1 MMDLLLALPTRLSND
16 PLGLFLAVGA
26 VGLTTWLFIYTA
38 WKVIRGVPRPPA

>member
-1 MMDLLLALPTRLSND
+1 MALLTILPSGISDD